1 MATSNTYKTHTRYF
15 VAVIKQFINDA
26 YDEYA
31 EDKEETDDVD
41 ADCVARFTQA
51 SNLAALQ
58 ELNAVELFSVGKQ
71 LLFLETDELEEGD
84 LTSEEAEEMFINWL
98 ENCANSW
105 DYISMKPITVDG
117 KKMYQAD
124 GSPFV
129 FKFVKIKEITK
140 EIFNISKYF
149 EL

>member
-1 MATSNTYKTHTRYF
+1 MPTSNTSKKHTRYF
-15 VAVIKQFINDA
+15 VAVIKQYINDA

-41 ADCVARFTQA
+41 SDTQV

-58 ELNAVELFSVGKQ
+58 ELNAAELFSVGKQ
-71 LLFLETDELEEGD
+71 LLFLETDNLEEDD

-98 ENCANSW
+98 EICDHGW
-105 DYISMKPITVDG
+105 DYLSMKPIMVDG

-124 GSPFV
+124 ESPFV
-129 FKFVKIKEITK
+129 FEFVNIKEITK

>member
-1 MATSNTYKTHTRYF
+1 MATSNTSKKHTRYF
-15 VAVIKQFINDA
+15 VAVIKQFINST

-31 EDKEETDDVD
+31 EDEEETDDVD
-41 ADCVARFTQA
+41 SDTQV

-84 LTSEEAEEMFINWL
+84 LTSEEAEEMFVNWL
-98 ENCANSW
+98 ENCADGW
-105 DYISMKPITVDG
+105 DYLSMKPIMIDG
-117 KKMYQAD
+117 KKMYQVD
-124 GSPFV
+124 ESPFI
-129 FKFVKIKEITK
+129 FKFVNIKEITK

-149 EL
+149 QL

>member
-1 MATSNTYKTHTRYF
+1 MATSNTSKKHTRYF
-15 VAVIKQFINDA
+15 VAVIKQFINGT

-31 EDKEETDDVD
+31 EDEEETNDVD
-41 ADCVARFTQA
+41 SDTQV

-98 ENCANSW
+98 ENCADGW
-105 DYISMKPITVDG
+105 DYLSMKPIMIDG
-117 KKMYQAD
+117 KKMYQVD
-124 GSPFV
+124 ESPFI
-129 FKFVKIKEITK
+129 FKFVNIKEITK

-149 EL
+149 QL